1 MKLIL
6 VDDDRLV
13 RTSTGL
19 YFERAGWTVALAA
32 DAAEATAAMA
42 APFDVMICDLHLTPL
57 RAAEG
62 LTVLAAARR
71 AAPSAVLVLLSG
83 EGAETL
89 GSLKPDA
96 VLQKPFRL
104 PDLQVLLQDLLRA
117 GGGSARG

>member
-1 MKLIL
+1 
-6 VDDDRLV
+6 
-13 RTSTGL
+13 
-19 YFERAGWTVALAA
+19 
-32 DAAEATAAMA
+32 
-42 APFDVMICDLHLTPL
+42 MICDLHLSPL

-71 AAPSAVLVLLSG
+71 AAPNAVLVLLSG

-104 PDLQVLLQDLLRA
+104 PDLQVLLQELLRA
-117 GGGSARG
+117 GGASVPG